1 MEPVIW
7 AKRTMLAAVAAGGI
21 SLLMASAAYSTNFP
35 TLQLDPASGP
45 PGTTVTAT
53 GRAFCASCGPVEID
67 FLAQPVKQG
76 IAVASDGSF
85 QAAFTVP
92 GGAPGGTN
100 AVNAYQQSKI
110 VTQTSYTVTPST
122 PAPNATPVPQQT
134 STPLPRQ
141 SGTPTPGGGPS
152 AGPQATPTAS
162 PAGPSPAQS
171 GRGTGSTPPGAGPAP
186 PTAIVLSAL
195 AALLVVAI
203 GAVLLYRRVRSRTF
217 SRE

>member
-21 SLLMASAAYSTNFP
+21 SLLMATAAYATNFP

-67 FLAQPVKQG
+67 FAAQPVQRE

-85 QAAFTVP
+85 QTTFMVP
-92 GGAPGGTN
+92 GGAQAGTD
-100 AVNAYQQSKI
+100 AVNAIQQGRI
-110 VTQTSYTVTPST
+110 VFQTSFNVTPSV
-122 PAPNATPVPQQT
+122 PAPTTTVAPQQT

-152 AGPQATPTAS
+152 AAPPATPTSTAS
-162 PAGPSPAQS
+162 PLGPSS
-171 GRGTGSTPPGAGPAP
+171 GPSGGDKGVSSPGGGTAS

-203 GAVLLYRRVRSRTF
+203 GVFILYRRLRSRTPD
-217 SRE
+217 